1 MEIAKIIEKLK
12 EIEDSYKSKGYTV
25 TAQYHTS
32 GHALKIRQK
41 ELKVTLRDQYSL
53 TGGLIKITSFDVL
66 FSIDNDTYL
75 DYVSDYPSDEYI
87 RQLKN
92 TVLLID
98 SFFERKFSVTSERY
112 LLFFKKNC
120 LNIIADGVQYH
131 FICTHNLRDGL
142 SSRRAR
148 S

>member
-12 EIEDSYKSKGYTV
+12 EIEDSYKAKGYTV
-25 TAQYHTS
+25 TAHYHTS
-32 GHALKIRQK
+32 GHTLKISQK
-41 ELKVTLRDQYSL
+41 ELKVTIRDQYPP
-53 TGGLIKITSFDVL
+53 TVGLIKITSFDVL
-66 FSIDNDTYL
+66 FGINNDTYL

-87 RQLKN
+87 EQLKN

-112 LLFFKKNC
+112 LLFFKKNY

-131 FICTHNLRDGL
+131 FIYTHNLRDGL
-142 SSRRAR
+142 NSRRTR